1 MHPLE
6 VRVQMHPFETLHLDI
21 PSVVVL
27 VHMLMVIH
35 TTVCMYPYPIPST
48 PLTQYVHG
56 VCIHSGGTCARGPV
70 SLV

>member
-27 VHMLMVIH
+27 VHMLMVIR
-35 TTVCMYPYPIPST
+35 TTVCMYPYPIPFYTTT
-48 PLTQYVHG
+48 PYT
-56 VCIHSGGTCARGPV
+56 VCTWCMYP
-70 SLV
+70 

>member
-1 MHPLE
+1 MHL
-6 VRVQMHPFETLHLDI
+6 VRDLHLDLFLDLHLDI

-35 TTVCMYPYPIPST
+35 TTVCMYVSTSYTHST

-56 VCIHSGGTCARGPV
+56 VCIHSGGACARGPV
-70 SLV
+70 P